1 MKIKCTVLFSLLA
14 LLLLASCSSGKKRY
28 VVGVSQCSE
37 DVWRDKL
44 NSELRIAAYC
54 YNNIDLRISSA
65 YDDVNLQTE
74 QINRFV
80 DEKVDLLIVSPG
92 QVTASKAIDRAYNL
106 GIPVVVFDRRTNS
119 SKYTAFIG
127 ANNQEMGKGV
137 AQYVA
142 SQSGGKARV
151 VEICGLNT
159 SSPAIARGS
168 GFDNVASGPDGFD
181 IVVKI
186 GADWTEQGAYNA
198 MDSLLS
204 APHPDFDYVFA
215 HNDRMA
221 MGARKAVAHHGLD
234 VNKIRFCGIDGMPQ
248 PGGGIQL
255 VRDGELFVSY
265 IYPTRGD
272 EVMQLAMNIL
282 TGKPYKRDNEL
293 SSAIVT
299 RENANMFMMQNDEI
313 VRRQDHLSTLMKHV
327 DQATSEFNTQR
338 TYLLVLIIVV
348 ILLFCSCAFAIR
360 AYISKTR
367 YNRRLSQSMEQ
378 QRKMTAD
385 MEQMTRTQLR
395 FFTNVS
401 HELRTPLTLIS
412 GPAEQLLAD
421 PKIGGRQRSMVE
433 MVVRNAKILTH
444 LVGEILDFRKVQNDK
459 ATLKLNRFDLSL
471 ELTAWSAD
479 FKTVADS
486 RGLTIVTD
494 IPAAGTDATVVI
506 ADREKLEHIYFNLM
520 SNALKYTP
528 QGGTITTRLTIADGK
543 ANISVID
550 TGRGIDSESLPHLF
564 ERFYQANGSVGG
576 TGIGLSL
583 VKAYAELH
591 HGTTS
596 VESEEGKGSSFTVTV
611 PTTQPDYDPALDSP
625 SRGNADVTLAS
636 DDYIPANV
644 IAQQRAAA
652 VTDDANFD
660 DSRPL
665 VLIIDDNS
673 GMRTYLRSILETKYN
688 VVEAQ
693 DGESGLAEARRQVP
707 QIVVSD
713 VMMPVMDGLEFCR
726 RLKDDTAT
734 SHIPVVLLTAR
745 SLNEQRSE
753 GYESGADSYI
763 TKPFS
768 AETLLARID
777 NLLSSRRQLRLIFS
791 GSKEE
796 ADDESRLTSRDK
808 AFITRLR
815 EIIKANLGDSE
826 FSVERIGEEIGLS
839 RVQLYRKVKALTG
852 MSPVELLRKARLAKA
867 RRLLESDT
875 STVAEIAYSVGFSSP
890 SYFNKC
896 YKDEFGVSPGRTAR

>member
-14 LLLLASCSSGKKRY
+14 LLLLASCTSGKKRY

-92 QVTASKAIDRAYNL
+92 QVTASKAIDRAYDL

-421 PKIGGRQRSMVE
+421 PKIVGRQRSMVE

-591 HGTTS
+591 HGTAS

-660 DSRPL
+660 ESRPL